1 MIQVPGYLIKR
12 EVGVG
17 GMATV
22 YLAVQTS
29 LEREVALKVM
39 NPTLVSDPN
48 FSRRFLMEAR
58 TLASLSHPN
67 IVAVYDVGV
76 TDSQLHYFSMQ
87 HLPGG
92 DFVQRIKDGP
102 PGQGEVV
109 RVLGGVA
116 KALGFAHVRG
126 FVHRDVSPANILF
139 DSSDNPVLTDFG
151 IARAVT
157 RTSRLTNAGVSVG
170 TSHYMSPEQARGG
183 NVDARSDIY
192 SLGAVAFEALTGKP
206 PYDGEDGFAI
216 AYAHVFEPVPRLPTE
231 LAHWQPLLDQALAKH
246 PNDRFADL
254 DGFLSALDKVA
265 ESVGAPPVTQ
275 NLRAVPAAE
284 VPKASPPIEVPA
296 RAVDRTAVTPA
307 PALPAVEPATAP
319 SPSVPASVPNLPAPS
334 ARGFPRWIPAVAVIV
349 LGLAGLSWALWNA
362 LSGDSKSQPTA
373 STTST
378 PAPLP
383 GASASPLPAANT
395 QTSSAT
401 VPAGPSTE
409 SAFVESSVDVASS
422 EVATVDAQSGEI
434 SPAEIED
441 IADFG
446 TDVEAV
452 PAPDEQQALREAMA
466 QTVVDPLNLVLALAR
481 NDLAGKRLSV
491 PAGRNALE
499 RFRLAQKL
507 AQHFRAT
514 ADIQRATQGILD
526 TAGAYFTL
534 ADEALGKNDLTQFLE
549 FTKQGEEIA
558 KSLPEGATLVSSA
571 ATRRTTLR
579 DQALSGAQSA
589 VRIWDKAAAVAG
601 FQRALQLDPGN
612 KTAQAGLKA
621 AQRLGD
627 PGYVFRDALQGSGS
641 GPEMVV
647 LKLGGKRLGFARQ
660 EATVAEFSAY
670 WNAAGRSERGAE
682 RPSCRDRESF
692 FRSSRKYTFDAPNFA
707 QTAEHPVVCVSWG
720 DAEAYAKWLSART
733 GQRYRL
739 PSAAEWRAIA
749 QGATKVAPCRAN
761 LADSRFNASFRERD
775 ALTCDDGYATT
786 APVRRFDATATGVY
800 DMAGNVREWV
810 GDCAETCREHLAQG
824 SAWLSTSDQTEVLQ
838 SKSFGLD
845 VAANTLGFRLVREI
859 D

>member
-1 MIQVPGYLIKR
+1 VIQVPGYLIKR

-39 NPTLVSDPN
+39 NPSLVTDPN

-102 PGQGEVV
+102 PTQNEVV

-139 DSSDNPVLTDFG
+139 DSSENPVLTDFG

-231 LAHWQPLLDQALAKH
+231 LVHWQPLIDQALAKH

-254 DGFLSALDKVA
+254 DGFLAALDKVA
-265 ESVGAPPVTQ
+265 ESIGAPPVTQ
-275 NLRAVPAAE
+275 NLRAVPAAAE
-284 VPKASPPIEVPA
+284 VPKASPPVELPA
-296 RAVDRTAVTPA
+296 RPVERTAVSPA
-307 PALPAVEPATAP
+307 PNLPIVEPATAP
-319 SPSVPASVPNLPAPS
+319 SPSVPPSVPVRAAVQSRP
-334 ARGFPRWIPAVAVIV
+334 FPRWIPALAVIV
-349 LGLAGLSWALWNA
+349 LGLAGLGWALWNA
-362 LSGDSKSQPTA
+362 LSGPPDNKTA
-373 STTST
+373 QTS
-378 PAPLP
+378 
-383 GASASPLPAANT
+383 N
-395 QTSSAT
+395 SSAT
-401 VPAGPSTE
+401 VAANHSAATTPASNTASTPAVEPS
-409 SAFVESSVDVASS
+409 ANANDLVETSIDATQSDVA
-422 EVATVDAQSGEI
+422 TLDAQSGEV
-434 SPAEIED
+434 SPAQIED
-441 IADFG
+441 IADYG
-446 TDVEAV
+446 GDVEAV

-481 NDLAGKRLSV
+481 NDLAGKRLTV
-491 PAGRNALE
+491 PPGRNALE
-499 RFRLAQKL
+499 RFRLAQSL
-507 AQHFRAT
+507 AQHFRASN
-514 ADIQRATQGILD
+514 DLQRATQGIVD
-526 TAGAYFTL
+526 TANAYFTL
-534 ADEALGKNDLTQFLE
+534 AEEALAKDDLAQFLE
-549 FTKQGEEIA
+549 FMKQGEAIA
-558 KSLPEGATLVSSA
+558 QSLPEGAPLAKA
-571 ATRRTTLR
+571 AMTRRTTLR
-579 DQALSGAQSA
+579 DQALSRAQAA
-589 VRIWDKAAAVAG
+589 VRTWDKAAAMAG
-601 FQRALQLDPGN
+601 FERALQLEPGN

-627 PGYVFRDALQGSGS
+627 PGYVFRDALQGGGN

-647 LKLGGKRLGFARQ
+647 LKLGGKRIGFARQ
-660 EATVAEFSAY
+660 EATVGEFSGY
-670 WNAAGRSERGAE
+670 WNAAGRVERGAE

-707 QTAEHPVVCVSWG
+707 QTADHPVVCVSWG

-739 PSAAEWRAIA
+739 PTAAEWRAVA
-749 QGATKVAPCRAN
+749 QGATKAAPCRAN

-786 APVRRFDATATGVY
+786 APVRRFEATATGVY
-800 DMAGNVREWV
+800 DMGGNVREWV
-810 GDCAETCREHLAQG
+810 SDCAENCREHLAFG
-824 SAWLSTSDQTEVLQ
+824 SAWLSTSDQTDVLQ

-845 VAANTLGFRLVREI
+845 VAANTLGFRLVRDI